1 MPKEYFFNENSW
13 PVGRPHPE
21 RADCFGGRPVISKA
35 PVPEG
40 EGWTPLPHTTARN
53 RQLSYKALGL
63 LMELLSYP
71 PGWETSI
78 DKMHAI
84 NKAKGGNREGRD
96 SMRGAMQELEREG
109 YVTRDKVQQDD
120 GTFGTLVTAYNQ
132 PVPPDRRT
140 GYQASVDQ
148 ASVNQ
153 SSVSQASLRTRA
165 TETETKTV
173 EEHDAALA
181 TTRAAAA
188 EAATREILDKRFR
201 DLCDDVNA
209 MTPERRRHLLLK
221 FERKRPKVYRDCRI
235 KAINQVNG
243 QKPEAFGEVWAAD
256 GIDRLSLQYALQHY
270 TPKDEFHDWPV
281 WIIPPRRT

>member
-1 MPKEYFFNENSW
+1 M
-13 PVGRPHPE
+13 
-21 RADCFGGRPVISKA
+21 ITKA

-84 NKAKGGNREGRD
+84 NKGSGSGHREGRD
-96 SMRGAMQELEREG
+96 SMRQAMQELEREG
-109 YVTRDKVQQDD
+109 YVTRDKTKQPD
-120 GTFGTLVTAYNQ
+120 GRYKTVVTAHNT

-140 GYQASVDQ
+140 DYQASENQ

-173 EEHDAALA
+173 
-181 TTRAAAA
+181 
-188 EAATREILDKRFR
+188 
-201 DLCDDVNA
+201 
-209 MTPERRRHLLLK
+209 
-221 FERKRPKVYRDCRI
+221 
-235 KAINQVNG
+235 
-243 QKPEAFGEVWAAD
+243 
-256 GIDRLSLQYALQHY
+256 
-270 TPKDEFHDWPV
+270 
-281 WIIPPRRT
+281 

>member
-1 MPKEYFFNENSW
+1 M
-13 PVGRPHPE
+13 
-21 RADCFGGRPVISKA
+21 ISKA

-71 PGWETSI
+71 PGWETSV

-96 SMRGAMQELEREG
+96 SMRYAMQELEREG
-109 YVTRDKVQQDD
+109 YVTRDRVQQDD
-120 GTFGTLVTAYNQ
+120 GTFGTLVTAHNQ
-132 PVPPDRRT
+132 PVLPDRRT

-148 ASVNQ
+148 ASVSQ

-165 TETETKTV
+165 TETETNTV
-173 EEHDAALA
+173 FEDDATL
-181 TTRAAAA
+181 A
-188 EAATREILDKRFR
+188 EARVASAKAEQREVLNKRLH
-201 DLCDDVNA
+201 DLYADVDA
-209 MTPERRRHLLLK
+209 MTPQQRRNMLLK
-221 FERKRPKVYRDCRI
+221 FERKRARIYRDCRNS
-235 KAINQVNG
+235 AIDQYNNETPAILAG
-243 QKPEAFGEVWAAD
+243 DTAAAHVD
-256 GIDRLSLQYALQHY
+256 MLSLKYALKHY

-281 WIIPPRRT
+281 WITPPRRKEDDRK